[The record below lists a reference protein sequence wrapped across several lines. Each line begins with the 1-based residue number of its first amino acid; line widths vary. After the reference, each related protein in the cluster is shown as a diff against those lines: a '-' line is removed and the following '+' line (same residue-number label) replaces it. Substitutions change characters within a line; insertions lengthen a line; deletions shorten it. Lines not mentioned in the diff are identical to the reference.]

1 MKRREFITL
10 LGGSAAAWPLAARAQ
25 QPVMPVIGFVVG
37 GGAAELARAVAAFR
51 AGLNE
56 AGFVEGRNVA
66 IEFRWAEGQYQRLP
80 AMAAELVGRHVA
92 VILAGTGA
100 SALAAK
106 GATTTIPIVFVMG
119 SDPVKIGAVSSLSRP
134 GGNITGAFMLST
146 ALEAKRLELLHEVV
160 PAAGMVGL
168 LVNPTFP
175 DAESQVRD
183 VQAAAQTM
191 AIGIVAIR
199 ASSAGDI
206 DGAFSELVER
216 RGGALLVAS
225 DPFLFAHRNRIITLA
240 ARHRL
245 PAIYQWRD
253 FAEDGGLMSYGT
265 NLAEPYRLAGTY
277 TGRILKGEKPAE
289 LPVVQS
295 TKVEFA
301 INLKTAK
308 TLGLTI
314 PLPLLGRADEVIE

>member
-1 MKRREFITL
+1 MRRRDFIAG
-10 LGGSAAAWPLAARAQ
+10 LGGAAAMPLAARAQ
-25 QPVMPVIGFVVG
+25 QPAMPVIGFVVG
-37 GGAAELARAVAAFR
+37 GAAAELARAVAAFR

-56 AGFVEGRNVA
+56 AGFVEGRNVGF
-66 IEFRWAEGQYQRLP
+66 EFRWAEGQYQRLP
-80 AMAAELVGRHVA
+80 AMAAELVGRQVA
-92 VILAGTGA
+92 VIVAGTGT
-100 SALAAK
+100 STLAAK
-106 GATTTIPIVFVMG
+106 AATTTIPIVFVMG
-119 SDPVKIGAVSSLSRP
+119 ADPVKIGAVPSLNRP

-146 ALEAKRLELLHEVV
+146 ELEAKRLELLLEVV
-160 PAAGMVGL
+160 PAARMVGL
-168 LVNPTFP
+168 LVNPTYP
-175 DAESQVRD
+175 DAAAQVRD

-191 AIGIVAIR
+191 AIRIMTIR

-206 DGAFSELVER
+206 DSAFSELVQQ
-216 RGGALLVAS
+216 RGAALLVAS
-225 DPFLFAHRNRIITLA
+225 DPFLFAQRNRIITLA
-240 ARHRL
+240 ARHGL

-308 TLGLTI
+308 TLGLTM